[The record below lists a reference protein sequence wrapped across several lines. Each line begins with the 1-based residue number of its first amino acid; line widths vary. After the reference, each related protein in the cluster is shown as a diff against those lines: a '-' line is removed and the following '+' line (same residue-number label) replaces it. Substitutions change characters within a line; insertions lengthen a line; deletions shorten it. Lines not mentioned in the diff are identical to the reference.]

1 MSKESFTTKD
11 GKKDK
16 MKYNLTQMNLF
27 LDDFANE
34 EEDRLAVKRPPQ
46 EELGVFGR
54 HIADPALPAR
64 ARSKRLKLVGGLGGP
79 RSATPDV
86 EAQHT
91 AWVSSSLA
99 AAHPRREESDQQL
112 DTGDPKQVE
121 IGRPL
126 GPKTKELPA
135 KKVTTNNFM
144 DN

>member
-1 MSKESFTTKD
+1 M
-11 GKKDK
+11 G
-16 MKYNLTQMNLF
+16 
-27 LDDFANE
+27 DDFANE
-34 EEDRLAVKRPPQ
+34 EEDRLAVRRPPQ

-99 AAHPRREESDQQL
+99 VAHPSREESDQKL
-112 DTGDPKQVE
+112 DAVDPKQSE
-121 IGRPL
+121 MGRLL

-144 DN
+144 

>member
-1 MSKESFTTKD
+1 
-11 GKKDK
+11 
-16 MKYNLTQMNLF
+16 MNLF

-64 ARSKRLKLVGGLGGP
+64 ARSKRLKLVGGLGGQ

-99 AAHPRREESDQQL
+99 AARPSREDLDQKL
-112 DTGDPKQVE
+112 EVVDPKQSE
-121 IGRPL
+121 MGRLL
-126 GPKTKELPA
+126 GLKTKELPA

>member
-1 MSKESFTTKD
+1 
-11 GKKDK
+11 
-16 MKYNLTQMNLF
+16 MNLF

-34 EEDRLAVKRPPQ
+34 EEDRLAVRRPPQ

-99 AAHPRREESDQQL
+99 VAHPSREESDRKL
-112 DTGDPKQVE
+112 EAVDPKQSE
-121 IGRPL
+121 MGRLL

>member
-1 MSKESFTTKD
+1 
-11 GKKDK
+11 
-16 MKYNLTQMNLF
+16 MNLF

-34 EEDRLAVKRPPQ
+34 EEDRLAVRRPPQ

-91 AWVSSSLA
+91 AWMSSSLA
-99 AAHPRREESDQQL
+99 AAHPSRKESDQKL
-112 DTGDPKQVE
+112 VAVDPKQSE
-121 IGRPL
+121 MGRL
-126 GPKTKELPA
+126 LPKTKELPA